1 MHLHAHIPPP
11 PENKSEDS
19 WIANSF
25 VSHHPLSDAPHAA
38 HADDADHEVQ
48 KRLWWPQFIPNGDDE
63 SNDPTDSCTV
73 VSNGDDES
81 NDPTNSCTVVY
92 REASGPKAACG
103 LARLGG
109 SSTEHARPGAT
120 K

>member
-1 MHLHAHIPPP
+1 MDRECIV
-11 PENKSEDS
+11 
-19 WIANSF
+19 ANSF

-48 KRLWWPQFIPNGDDE
+48 QRLWWPQFIP
-63 SNDPTDSCTV
+63 
-73 VSNGDDES
+73 NGDDES

-92 REASGPKAACG
+92 REASDPKAACG

-109 SSTEHARPGAT
+109 ASTEHARPGAT